1 MTSCSQLPWRTLAS
15 ILHAASFGAGV
26 LVPPCR
32 SVRGLAG
39 VAADG
44 LDRAFGIHPAWPCEV
59 RTQFFIKTLLIPV
72 LGGASSLQSVSSIL
86 HAVPIISPGYG
97 PHADMQGGPK
107 KLHLRCEHSGQPRIV
122 EPRLQHR
129 RRKHGEC

>member
-1 MTSCSQLPWRTLAS
+1 M
-15 ILHAASFGAGV
+15 
-26 LVPPCR
+26 PPCR

-107 KLHLRCEHSGQPRIV
+107 KLHLRCEHSGQTP
-122 EPRLQHR
+122 HR
-129 RRKHGEC
+129 GAKTPALKEEAWGMLARVRQGSCEQDVMKSFSV